1 MILFIINYYFYS
13 FNEDEEEAFEEKSDA
28 IFDMLVENGEMDR
41 LIESAK
47 DKSKNPLLDLK
58 QGGAFTQ
65 YYIFNKLKKYHP
77 RFYKL
82 YKTTLKN
89 QDKTSHLMRK
99 VSRYAKNQS
108 KSKVVDKQ
116 TVDIMTYVEC
126 HLAKYLENY
135 P

>member
-1 MILFIINYYFYS
+1 MV
-13 FNEDEEEAFEEKSDA
+13 
-28 IFDMLVENGEMDR
+28 VENGEMDR

-47 DKSKNPLLDLK
+47 DKTKNPLLDLR

-65 YYIFNKLKKYHP
+65 YYIFNELKKDHP
-77 RFYKL
+77 KFYKL

-108 KSKVVDKQ
+108 KFKVVDKQ
-116 TVDIMTYVEC
+116 TVDVMTYVEC
-126 HLAKYLENY
+126 HLTKYLESS